1 MVYYKALSLLSDVFG
16 AGVNRN
22 EFGHNECFTQTML
35 FRYNHCVLSLWIQ
48 LNIQILRN
56 VHTYIHTYVR
66 TYVRTYIR
74 ISFQDRRLLACVFE
88 VFGGISIFALQF
100 NLLDA

>member
-56 VHTYIHTYVR
+56 VHTYIHTYIHLFVLR
-66 TYVRTYIR
+66 
-74 ISFQDRRLLACVFE
+74 
-88 VFGGISIFALQF
+88 
-100 NLLDA
+100 NLFPKMKGMLDEKTRQNTQMEKEIKAVKIAQCM